1 MIKKFSDFIIESK
14 SSLKWKQVKPGWFS
28 ITLISFE
35 DRLDDIKNNRPK
47 REELHIDVSQSKLD
61 KRDWI
66 ISYRHGYTLEWDKNY
81 IDSASG
87 VREGKRVGMKVA
99 NFFLEKDR
107 LPSRYELSDYK
118 FRGEGN
124 D

>member
-1 MIKKFSDFIIESK
+1 MINFKDFINESTK
-14 SSLKWKQVKPGWFS
+14 QLKWKQVKPGWYT

-66 ISYRHGYTLEWDKNY
+66 ISYRHDYTLEWDKNY

-87 VREGKRVGMKVA
+87 VREGKAVGMKVA
-99 NFFLEKDR
+99 KFFMERDR
-107 LPSRYELSDYK
+107 LPSRYELRENNSN
-118 FRGEGN
+118 GEH
-124 D
+124 DD